1 MIEIRQTEEF
11 SDWLHSFRDAKIK
24 GRILTR
30 IDRLYFGLLGDAK
43 SVGSGVSE
51 LRLDFGPGYRIY
63 FGKKGSELYLLLS
76 GGDKSSQSRD
86 IKKAQILLQNIIGG
100 KHEKN

>member
-1 MIEIRQTEEF
+1 MPP
-11 SDWLHSFRDAKIK
+11 SVSSLHSFRDAKIK